1 MCGFKLFDDVLFLLY
16 VNLRISPNSG
26 EVESLVLGKL
36 FIINVNIFEDVF
48 GTMFSNIIPYING
61 IWLDYSD
68 VPLKLQRES
77 LLNLKGPYLYV

>member
-1 MCGFKLFDDVLFLLY
+1 MCGFKLFDDVLCLLY